1 MPWSDETAFLESE
14 PPHWAAR
21 GLAYV
26 ILALFVVA
34 IITAVAVH
42 VPETVSGRFTL
53 VPQQGADPVRALKE
67 GVVSE
72 VRVRE
77 GDPVARDAIL
87 MMINSA
93 PLSDRSSDLR
103 TLQAQRRTDEERLRI
118 AASQYETR
126 RRADEA
132 EDQRL
137 RARLQFLE
145 RLVDSKQHRAEQTR
159 QLADSALVAM
169 RNGSVARLDATRLDI
184 EASTLA
190 EDVQIATNDRE
201 DARAAIARLSRDMEA
216 RDLEYR
222 EIRRG
227 LQESVETANIRISAL
242 QRDLVN
248 LTDEGLA
255 VVAPCDGSVLRLHVG
270 APGAIVREGEV
281 LSEVAC
287 VGAGH
292 RLEAE
297 FSLPQAGVPLV
308 KPGQSVKLRFDA
320 FPYQRY
326 GVQFGTV
333 RWLGSAGM
341 QGRDTSAFRALVDLR
356 GDSIRV
362 RGHPRPLLAGMGGQA
377 DVVVGRRSLVSYAF
391 EPIRA
396 LKENLAEP
404 PPP

>member
-1 MPWSDETAFLESE
+1 MSWNEETAFLESE

-34 IITAVAVH
+34 VVTAVAVH

-72 VRVRE
+72 VRARE
-77 GDPVARDAIL
+77 GDPVTKGAIL

-93 PLSDRSSDLR
+93 PLSDRSSELR
-103 TLQAQRRTDEERLRI
+103 TLEAQRRTDQERLRI
-118 AASQYETR
+118 AASQYDTR

-132 EDQRL
+132 EDRRL
-137 RARLQFLE
+137 QARLAFLE
-145 RLVDSKQHRAEQTR
+145 RLVVSKQHRLEQTR
-159 QLADSALVAM
+159 QLADSFLAAM
-169 RNGSVARLDATRLDI
+169 RTGSVARLDATRLDI

-190 EDVQIATNDRE
+190 EDVQIATNDRD
-201 DARAAIARLSRDMEA
+201 DARAAIARLARDMEA

-222 EIRRG
+222 EVRRG
-227 LQESVETANIRISAL
+227 LEENVETARIRISTL

-248 LTDEGLA
+248 LTDQGLA

-270 APGAIVREGEV
+270 SSGAIVREGEV

-287 VGAGH
+287 AGH

-308 KPGQSVKLRFDA
+308 KPGQSVKFRFDA

-341 QGRDTSAFRALVDLR
+341 QGSDTTAFRALVDLR
-356 GDSIRV
+356 HDSIRV
-362 RGHPRPLLAGMGGQA
+362 RGQLRPLLAGMGGQA

-396 LKENLAEP
+396 LKENLSEP

>member
-1 MPWSDETAFLESE
+1 MPLSDDTAFLESE

-53 VPQQGADPVRALKE
+53 VPEQGADPVRALKE

-77 GDPVARDAIL
+77 GDPVTRGAIL
-87 MMINSA
+87 IMINSA

-103 TLQAQRRTDEERLRI
+103 TLEAQRRTDEERLRI

-137 RARLQFLE
+137 RARLRFLE
-145 RLVDSKQHRAEQTR
+145 HLVDSKQHRAEQTR

-222 EIRRG
+222 ETRRG
-227 LQESVETANIRISAL
+227 LQENVETANIRISAL

-270 APGAIVREGEV
+270 SPGAIVREGEV

-287 VGAGH
+287 AGH

-308 KPGQSVKLRFDA
+308 KPGQAVKLRFDA

-333 RWLGSAGM
+333 RWLGSAGL
-341 QGRDTSAFRALVDLR
+341 QGSDTSAFRALVNLGR
-356 GDSIRV
+356 DSIRV
-362 RGHPRPLLAGMGGQA
+362 HGHPRPLLAGMGGQA